1 MIETKKFKLVSIN
14 PSLVLGPLITP
25 TVCKSLQVV
34 KKFLDH
40 STRGIPRLQFN
51 IADVR
56 DVAKAHVLA
65 MTSESAPGNR
75 IIVNTDAIWMRDI
88 SKIVKKE
95 FSSQGYSVST
105 LQLPKCVL
113 WLASQWNSSLEPVV
127 TLVGKKSYFDTS
139 KMKDLLGITPIPV
152 RDSIIDTCYSLIEK
166 GHVVRKKK
174 YRGRSDMGASAPASG
189 D

>member
-1 MIETKKFKLVSIN
+1 
-14 PSLVLGPLITP
+14 
-25 TVCKSLQVV
+25 V

-95 FSSQGYSVST
+95 FSSQG
-105 LQLPKCVL
+105 
-113 WLASQWNSSLEPVV
+113 N
-127 TLVGKKSYFDTS
+127 
-139 KMKDLLGITPIPV
+139 
-152 RDSIIDTCYSLIEK
+152 
-166 GHVVRKKK
+166 
-174 YRGRSDMGASAPASG
+174 
-189 D
+189 